1 VKGYRRAWWV
11 VPLVLALVGQV
22 RGERLRLPDLPV
34 LTQAGTRLAF
44 RSQAIG
50 DRLVVVSAV
59 YTGCSTVCPLT
70 IAIFQVLQ
78 ARLGARVG
86 NGVRLLT
93 VTLDPEHDTP
103 ARLAE
108 AAREAEAGPSWL
120 WLTGRKPD
128 LDRIL
133 YAMGAYSDDFTEH
146 PPFVLVGDGRRGV
159 WRRLFGFPSPEELE
173 AVLLELEQDRGA
185 GDR

>member
-1 VKGYRRAWWV
+1 M
-11 VPLVLALVGQV
+11 
-22 RGERLRLPDLPV
+22 
-34 LTQAGTRLAF
+34 AF
-44 RSQAIG
+44 RSEAIG

-70 IAIFQVLQ
+70 IAIFQSLQ
-78 ARLGARVG
+78 ARLGPELGAT
-86 NGVRLLT
+86 VRLLT

-103 ARLAE
+103 ARLAR
-108 AAREAEAGPSWL
+108 AAREAQAGPGWL

-133 YAMGAYSDDFTEH
+133 YAMGAYGDDFTEH

-159 WRRLFGFPSPEELE
+159 WHRLFGFPAAEELE
-173 AVLLELEQDRGA
+173 AVLRVLERDRETNGP
-185 GDR
+185 